1 MKEIKITKK
10 KGVYLGLEPDDD
22 YLYGTYTDAD
32 AMVDSEKVEDRIR
45 MAKWG
50 YGVDKLKD
58 DPDPRVRLEVAKG
71 EYYVQQF
78 LNDPDPE
85 VRAAARKIVGG

>member
-1 MKEIKITKK
+1 MEEPKVTKK

-22 YLYGTYTDAD
+22 YLYGTFSDTDAL
-32 AMVDSEKVEDRIR
+32 VDSEKVEDRIR

-85 VRAAARKIVGG
+85 VRAAARKIVGE